1 MSLKQTISINEFD
14 GKSYQIRLVE
24 GIEDKAVLTHYL
36 HNYRN
41 GVKKHYEK
49 DAISTL
55 KISSNINKRKLNY
68 RLLQKMHYNNFY
80 LKLKTSRFQLQKI
93 IALNSLIYL
102 QELEDLD

>member
-24 GIEDKAVLTHYL
+24 GIEEKAVLTHYL

-55 KISSNINKRKLNY
+55 KNFVEYKKKKR
-68 RLLQKMHYNNFY
+68 
-80 LKLKTSRFQLQKI
+80 
-93 IALNSLIYL
+93 
-102 QELEDLD
+102 EV